1 MIATIINAVLILLGG
16 ALGLLLKNKIS
27 PHFSSAI
34 VSALGL
40 CVIGMGV
47 TGLIGTNN
55 TLCIIIC
62 MVVGTLIG
70 EWVKIEGRM
79 VLAGERL
86 RTVLIRDEKGSRF
99 AEGFVS
105 TTILYCVG
113 AMSVNG
119 ALEAGLNHNYSI
131 LLSKSVIDF
140 LTSITFAAAFG
151 VGAICAAFPVL
162 VYQGAITLLAQR
174 LGPSLSEAVILEMS
188 AVGGAIVMGIGF
200 NMLGLRKEKL
210 RVGNMIP
217 AIFLPIVYLPLEDWI
232 TSLFYRLTGG

>member
-1 MIATIINAVLILLGG
+1 VIATIFNVVMILLGG
-16 ALGLLLKNKIS
+16 ILGLLLKNKIS
-27 PHFSSAI
+27 PRFSSAI

-40 CVIGMGV
+40 CVIGMGI
-47 TGLIGTNN
+47 TGLTGTNN
-55 TLCIIIC
+55 TLCVIIC
-62 MVVGTLIG
+62 MVAGTLIG

-79 VLAGERL
+79 ERAGERL
-86 RTVLIRDEKGSRF
+86 RAALTRGEEGSRF

-119 ALEAGLNHNYSI
+119 ALEAGLNQNYSI
-131 LLSKSVIDF
+131 LLSKGVIDG
-140 LTSITFAAAFG
+140 LTAITFTAAFG
-151 VGAICAAFPVL
+151 VGAICAAVPVL

-174 LGPSLSEAVILEMS
+174 LGPHLSDAVILEMS

-217 AIFLPIVYLPLEDWI
+217 AIFLPIVYLPLAGWI
-232 TSLFYRLTGG
+232 TSHILNRL